1 MRTVDAWKNGLW
13 FFLCFLCLTA
23 VAAVRR
29 FLFWQEHDFW
39 IDRSSILLSVFDFL
53 TGLYKNVYR

>member
-1 MRTVDAWKNGLW
+1 VEKRVLV
-13 FFLCFLCLTA
+13 FFTFLCLTA

-29 FLFWQEHDFW
+29 FLFWQEYDFW
-39 IDRSSILLSVFDFL
+39 IDRSSILLSVFAFL